1 MSDRFKLSF
10 LSPNCRFQISSHV
23 STFHNRELARRLKMM
38 MTVVVVMMT
47 MVMMMTTMMINDDQ
61 RS

>member
-1 MSDRFKLSF
+1 MSKHCTLFS
-10 LSPNCRFQISSHV
+10 LSPNCRFQVSSHV
-23 STFHNRELARRLKMM
+23 STFRNGELARRLRMM

-47 MVMMMTTMMINDDQ
+47 MVIMMTTMMINDDQ